1 MTNSVNTREIVLDL
15 LMEVTRDKRPSHLVL
30 GQMLAKY
37 QYLEKQERT
46 FISRLFKGTLEM
58 LLRLDHCIGQFST
71 VKVSKMKPMIRNI
84 LRMSVYQILYM
95 DHVPDSA
102 ACNEA
107 VKLSGRRGFK
117 NLKGF
122 VNGVL
127 RNVSRNKESL
137 TWPDEKQTPIKFMS
151 VWYSAPD
158 WLVQLWVDTYGLET
172 ARTMLEDSLKEHP
185 VTIRCVDEAHVEELV
200 RILEDEGVTV
210 KRGSLLP
217 YALKISGFNYLE
229 DLDSFNRGLFTV
241 QDESSMLVAEMAG
254 LKAGDTVIDVCA
266 APGGKSLHAAAKLK
280 ALERQAAG
288 EGQKTAGR
296 ADGGTRGLAC
306 NTPPGHVYARDLTED
321 KVSLIEQNIG
331 RSGLDNV
338 TAQVMDATVLY
349 PDDCR
354 RADVVFADLPCSG
367 LGVIGRKA
375 DIKYNMS
382 PEQMKDLTQLQREIL
397 SVVCEYVVDGGTLMY
412 STCTVNPEENVEN
425 ARWFAENYPFT
436 LVESRQLLPGV
447 HDCDGFFVAK
457 FRRKEA

>member
-15 LMEVTRDKRPSHLVL
+15 LMEVTREGRPSHLVL

-71 VKVSKMKPMIRNI
+71 VKISKMKPVIRNI

-95 DHVPDSA
+95 DNVPDSA

-107 VKLSGRRGFK
+107 VKLAGRRGFK

-127 RNVSRNKESL
+127 RNVARNKENL
-137 TWPDEKQTPIKFMS
+137 TWPDKDQEPVKYMS
-151 VWYSAPD
+151 IWYSAPE
-158 WLVQLWVDTYGLET
+158 WLVRLWCDTYGPDT
-172 ARTMLEDSLKEHP
+172 AQEMLEDSLKEHP
-185 VTIRCVDEAHVEELV
+185 VTIRCVDEAHVEELI
-200 RILEDEGVTV
+200 RTLKGEGVTV
-210 KRGSLLP
+210 DRGSLLP

-229 DLDSFNRGLFTV
+229 ELDSFNRGLFAV

-288 EGQKTAGR
+288 V
-296 ADGGTRGLAC
+296 
-306 NTPPGHVYARDLTED
+306 PGHVFARDLTAD
-321 KVSLIEQNIG
+321 KVCLMEQNIL

-338 TAQVMDATVLY
+338 TAQVMDASILN

-382 PEQMKDLTQLQREIL
+382 PEQMKALVQLQRELL
-397 SVVCEYVVDGGTLMY
+397 SVVCDYVAIGGTLMY

-425 ARWFAENYPFT
+425 ARWFEDNYPFT
-436 LVESRQLLPGV
+436 LVESRQLLPGI
-447 HDCDGFFVAK
+447 DGCDGFFVAK
-457 FRRKEA
+457 FRRDEDKA

>member
-1 MTNSVNTREIVLDL
+1 MINSVNTREIVLDL
-15 LMEVTRDKRPSHLVL
+15 LMEVTREKRPSHLVL

-58 LLRLDHCIGQFST
+58 LLRLDYCIEQFST
-71 VKVSKMKPMIRNI
+71 VKISKMKPVIRNI

-95 DHVPDSA
+95 DNVPDSA

-107 VKLSGRRGFK
+107 VKLVGRRGFK

-127 RNVSRNKESL
+127 RNVGRNKENL
-137 TWPDEKQTPIKFMS
+137 TWPHGKQSPVKYMS
-151 VWYSAPD
+151 VWYSAPE
-158 WLVQLWVDTYGLET
+158 WLVRLWVDAYGPDT
-172 ARTMLEDSLKEHP
+172 ARCMLEDSLKEHP
-185 VTIRCVDEAHVEELV
+185 VTIRCVDETHVADLV
-200 RILEDEGVTV
+200 QTLESEGVTV
-210 KRGSLLP
+210 KKGSLLP

-229 DLDSFNRGLFTV
+229 DLESFNRGLFAV
-241 QDESSMLVAEMAG
+241 QDESSMMVAEMAG

-280 ALERQAAG
+280 ALDAG
-288 EGQKTAGR
+288 E
-296 ADGGTRGLAC
+296 
-306 NTPPGHVYARDLTED
+306 NPGHVYARDLTED
-321 KVSLIEQNIG
+321 KVYLMEQNIL

-338 TAQVMDATVLY
+338 TAQVMDAAVLY

-382 PEQMKDLTQLQREIL
+382 LEQMKALAQLQREIL
-397 SVVCEYVVDGGTLMY
+397 SVVCNYVADGGTLMY

-425 ARWFAENYPFT
+425 ARWFEKNYPFT
-436 LVESRQLLPGV
+436 LVESRQLLPGI
-447 HDCDGFFVAK
+447 DGCDGFFVAK
-457 FRRKEA
+457 FRRKEE